1 MQPALAEF
9 STVDNRIGTAAPHT
23 YVLPAHRCRRESFQL
38 GANMQ
43 LDIRRTLLPS
53 VHPQYISVT

>member
-1 MQPALAEF
+1 VLVTKREKRACD
-9 STVDNRIGTAAPHT
+9 VHGVVAAPLT
-23 YVLPAHRCRRESFQL
+23 RESFQL